1 RPARPERTGGTPIPQ
16 ICVNYLIRDPYLAKT
31 FNLIKIEDLNVL
43 GMMAGKLAG
52 AISDLGFYEFKR
64 QLDYK
69 CKMYGANLVLVDQ
82 WFPWPMP
89 NSPLRN
95 SPPLLLS
102 PHPVKLKVACLTK
115 IGNSESAK
123 DP

>member
-1 RPARPERTGGTPIPQ
+1 MHELTT
-16 ICVNYLIRDPYLAKT
+16 YLAKT

-43 GMMAGKLAG
+43 GMMPDRKLAG
-52 AISDLGFYEFKR
+52 AISDRGSYEFKR

-69 CKMYGANLVLVDQ
+69 CNMYGANLVLVDQ
-82 WFPWPMP
+82 WFPLPMP